1 MRTPRTP
8 RPAHVHARGSH
19 SCHAVAQC
27 IKLLHDKEQKILT
40 VVADAKGQ
48 LSEEMKSKV

>member
-1 MRTPRTP
+1 
-8 RPAHVHARGSH
+8 
-19 SCHAVAQC
+19 VAQC